1 MNRYLNKKLVHSLL
15 KAHLFLLVIFLIV
28 IAITIILPM
37 QNIGLLIN
45 LEFYK
50 NIFSSPL
57 LWALYVT
64 VLAVVVGKNMFLGN
78 IKK

>member
-1 MNRYLNKKLVHSLL
+1 MSRHLNKKLVRSLL
-15 KAHLFLLVIFLIV
+15 KAHLFLLVIFFVV

-37 QNIGLLIN
+37 QNVGLLIN
-45 LEFYK
+45 VEFYK

-57 LWALYVT
+57 LWALYVI
-64 VLAVVVGKNMFLGN
+64 VLAVAVGKSMFLGK